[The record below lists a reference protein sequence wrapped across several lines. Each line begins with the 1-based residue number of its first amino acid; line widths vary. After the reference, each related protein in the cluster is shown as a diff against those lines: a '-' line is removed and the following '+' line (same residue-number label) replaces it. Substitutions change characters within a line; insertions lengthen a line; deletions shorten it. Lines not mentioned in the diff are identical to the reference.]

1 MAELSAAV
9 DIFRPNEQNVS
20 LGKFGQAVSFAF
32 ERDVPAALHFVPD
45 IVGDSAKFKMG
56 RIDTQRGI
64 AAMPDYKPDSG
75 IFAVL
80 GLKSFPV
87 RASHFPSRADRTV
100 ASAVHCGRP

>member
-1 MAELSAAV
+1 LAELSAAV
-9 DIFRPNEQNVS
+9 DVFRPNGQNVS
-20 LGKFGQAVSFAF
+20 LRKFGQAVIFAF
-32 ERDVPAALHFVPD
+32 ERDVPATFVAVAV

-56 RIDTQRGI
+56 RIDTQRGV
-64 AAMPDYKPDSG
+64 AAMPDDKPDSG
-75 IFAVL
+75 VFAVL